1 MPYSVR
7 KCNCRDSKG
16 KKGKY
21 IVTKK
26 GKSKQLSCHSTKSK
40 AKAAIR
46 ARYVHERNLFVT
58 ERVFNLLLSEKA
70 NKKNNVAGSYPEES
84 YEYGWPEF
92 EQKEFDKDGKTTWHE
107 DREWTKQYLKSIGL
121 LK

>member
-1 MPYSVR
+1 MPYSIK

-26 GKSKQLSCHSTKSK
+26 GKSKQLSCHTSKAK

-46 ARYVHERNLFVT
+46 ARYVHEKHQYIV
-58 ERVFNLLLSEKA
+58 EKVFLTILKESSKSI
-70 NKKNNVAGSYPEES
+70 KKFAGSHPEES
-84 YEYGWPEF
+84 YEYGWPAFKEEEF
-92 EQKEFDKDGKTTWHE
+92 NKDGKTTWHE
-107 DREWTKQYLKSIGL
+107 DREWTRQYFKSIGM